1 MASPPSHSLN
11 PPPSGRSF
19 HPTRRKLLTAAA
31 FVAAGYG
38 LSKIRWRLG
47 GRSSAQPSTSKT
59 LEIYTWS
66 SYIDQKLLD
75 DFKAQTGISE
85 VVVGILGSNE
95 EMLAAINAGK
105 GSTYSVLYPSDYAV
119 TQLVENNRLKPLDQ
133 SRLIGLDNILPKFR
147 NSVHDP
153 GNRYSIPVSWG
164 TTGLLYNS
172 EKLNPPPRDW
182 SYLWQYPKLL
192 SRRFTLLD
200 DTREVMGATL
210 KSLGYS
216 YNAKKASEIKQAYE
230 KLMELKPHIASFT
243 TDAWK
248 DQLLA
253 GDLYLAMSY
262 SADAVTLMQEDP
274 RLKYVIPESG
284 TSLWSD
290 TIVVPQSC
298 PNETGAYAWINFI
311 LQPSVAAEMTQRL
324 FFATPNQAAYD
335 QLPAPLR
342 NNQSLFPPDALLTKS
357 EGIAPLE
364 PSIAESY
371 DQYWTKLTSS

>member
-1 MASPPSHSLN
+1 MRS
-11 PPPSGRSF
+11 SGA
-19 HPTRRKLLTAAA
+19 TRRNLLITAA
-31 FVAAGYG
+31 FAALGYG

-47 GRSSAQPSTSKT
+47 GNPNSHPSTPKT

-66 SYIDQKLLD
+66 SYVDQKLLD
-75 DFKAQTGISE
+75 DFKAQTGITE

-95 EMLAAINAGK
+95 EMLAAIKAGK
-105 GSTYSVLYPSDYAV
+105 GGTYSILYPSDYAV
-119 TQLVENNRLKPLDQ
+119 TQLVQANKLQPLDH
-133 SRLIGLDNILPKFR
+133 SRLIGLENILPKFR
-147 NSVHDP
+147 HSVHDP

-164 TTGLLYNS
+164 TTGLIYNS
-172 EKLNPPPRDW
+172 EKLTPPPRDW

-200 DTREVMGATL
+200 DMREVMGATL
-210 KSLGYS
+210 KSMGYS
-216 YNAKKASEIKQAYE
+216 YNSQNPEEIKQAYE
-230 KLMELKPHIASFT
+230 KLVELKPHIASFT

-262 SADAVTLMQEDP
+262 SADAVTLMQEDS
-274 RLKYVIPESG
+274 RLRYLIPESG

-290 TIVVPQSC
+290 TIVIPQPC
-298 PNETGAYAWINFI
+298 PNETGAYAWLNFI
-311 LQPSVAAEMTQRL
+311 LQPSVAADMTQRL

-357 EGIAPLE
+357 EGIAPLNE
-364 PSIAESY
+364 AMTEIY
-371 DQYWTKLTSS
+371 DRYWTKLTSS